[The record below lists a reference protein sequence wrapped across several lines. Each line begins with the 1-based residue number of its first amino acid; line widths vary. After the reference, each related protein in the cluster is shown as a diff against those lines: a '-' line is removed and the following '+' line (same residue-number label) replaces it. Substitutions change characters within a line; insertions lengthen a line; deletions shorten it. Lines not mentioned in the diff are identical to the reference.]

1 MFVAW
6 RLCPLRAASRAPE
19 LKEKNPLE
27 LPNFAT
33 RKEIRWRRFLT
44 RRLRRKSAPTSH
56 VQSGTSQPPAPPCGM
71 CLLATALESMLLGVS
86 NLNGLVGMQL
96 SLVPSSGKAITVEA

>member
-1 MFVAW
+1 
-6 RLCPLRAASRAPE
+6 
-19 LKEKNPLE
+19 
-27 LPNFAT
+27 
-33 RKEIRWRRFLT
+33 
-44 RRLRRKSAPTSH
+44 
-56 VQSGTSQPPAPPCGM
+56 M